1 MSKNF
6 NKFKSRFI
14 PSILFLIVFII
25 FFQIEK
31 FQNFLIVNLVAQLS
45 VFLIAACIPAF
56 LTKRMSYVDIAWPF
70 GLISIG
76 IIALFF
82 GEGYTPR
89 KIIISS
95 LYLIAGLRMGLGALV
110 LLKKG
115 YLDKELPR
123 YQFQRIRWK
132 KKGFTNN
139 RISIQFEILLQC
151 FANITFLAIPAI
163 LISNNS
169 HENFSIFEIIGF
181 VLWIVFFVLEH
192 IADIQKQAF
201 LINAKKNK
209 LKNQVCD
216 VGLWSYTRH
225 PNYFSEWMIWNSLII
240 ASFFSLTFY
249 QNEMIIFIGFLVS
262 LLYMSFL
269 MYQTLV
275 FLTGAVP
282 SEYYSLIKRPGY
294 KKYQEN
300 TNMFFPKLFK

>member
-31 FQNFLIVNLVAQLS
+31 FQNFLIVNFVAQLS
-45 VFLIAACIPAF
+45 VFLIAACIPAL

-169 HENFSIFEIIGF
+169 HEYFSIFEIIGF

-201 LINAKKNK
+201 LINAKKNN
-209 LKNQVCD
+209 LKNKVCN
-216 VGLWSYTRH
+216 VGLWNYTRH
-225 PNYFSEWMIWNSLII
+225 PNYFSEWMIWNALILASFSSLILSEEI
-240 ASFFSLTFY
+240 Y
-249 QNEMIIFIGFLVS
+249 IFIGVLIS
-262 LLYMSFL
+262 LIYISFL

-282 SEYYSLIKRPGY
+282 SEYYSLIKRPDY
-294 KKYQEN
+294 KKYQMT
-300 TNMFFPKLFK
+300 TNMFFPNLFK